1 MIRKVH
7 IVGLGMMGTNLALKL
22 VNRGVQVSGEDLFYE
37 NLERAKK
44 LGAINLD
51 HNIETFYDVVVLAMP
66 IGEIFKFLD
75 KEINYKTKLIID
87 IGGTKDLIC
96 EKMNSQ
102 SIPSVGGHP
111 LCGVADNKTWVPTPE
126 MFVNSTFLL
135 CETKSSNEVSKQL
148 AIELVKIIESN
159 EIWIEPK
166 KHDELIALT
175 SHFPHVLSSALVG
188 IAMKQQKLT
197 DIIELA
203 SGGFDGATRLSR
215 TSPNMISD
223 MYLTNLNNVQAL
235 IKNLILELEKIL
247 EIDDS
252 KLMIEYL
259 AQTVDWRRALSEK
272 FGERN
277 LS

>member
-1 MIRKVH
+1 MISKVH
-7 IVGLGMMGTNLALKL
+7 IVGLGMMGTNFALKL

-87 IGGTKDLIC
+87 IGGTKELIC

>member
-87 IGGTKDLIC
+87 IGGTKELIC

>member
-1 MIRKVH
+1 MLNKVH
-7 IVGLGMMGTNLALKL
+7 IVGLGLMGTNLALKL
-22 VNRGVQVSGEDLFYE
+22 VNEGVQVSGEDLFTE
-37 NLERAKK
+37 NLKRAKK
-44 LGAINLD
+44 IGAINLEY
-51 HNIETFYDVVVLAMP
+51 NLETTYDVLVLSMP
-66 IGEIFKFLD
+66 ISEIIIFLENEV
-75 KEINYKTKLIID
+75 KYKTKLIID

-96 EKMNSQ
+96 KKMNSL

-111 LCGVADNKTWVPTPE
+111 LCGVADNKTWNPTPE

-135 CETKSSNEVSKQL
+135 CETKSSDESSKKL
-148 AIELVKIIESN
+148 ASELVKTIESK

-188 IAMKQQKLT
+188 IAMKQQNLS

-235 IKNLILELEKIL
+235 VKNLILELEKIL
-247 EIDDS
+247 KITDS
-252 KLMIEYL
+252 NLMIDYL

-272 FGERN
+272 FGERE

>member
-7 IVGLGMMGTNLALKL
+7 IVGLGMMGTNFALKL

-87 IGGTKDLIC
+87 IGGTKELIC

>member
-1 MIRKVH
+1 MINKVH

-22 VNRGVQVSGEDLFYE
+22 VNEGVQVSGEDLFSE
-37 NLERAKK
+37 NLDRAKK
-44 LGAINLD
+44 LGAINSEYNQD
-51 HNIETFYDVVVLAMP
+51 ATYDVVVLSMP
-66 IGEIFKFLD
+66 ISEIIMFLE
-75 KEINYKTKLIID
+75 KEVNYKTKLIMD

-96 EKMNSQ
+96 EKMNSL

-111 LCGVADNKTWVPTPE
+111 LCGVADNKTWKPTPE
-126 MFVNSTFLL
+126 IFVNSAFLL
-135 CETKSSNEVSKQL
+135 CETKSSNETSKQL
-148 AIELVKIIESN
+148 ATELVKTIESK

-188 IAMKQQKLT
+188 IAMKQQNLT

-235 IKNLILELEKIL
+235 VKNLILELEKIL
-247 EIDDS
+247 EITDS
-252 KLMIEYL
+252 NLMIDYL

-272 FGERN
+272 FGERE

>member
-22 VNRGVQVSGEDLFYE
+22 VNRGVRVSGEDLFYE

-51 HNIETFYDVVVLAMP
+51 HNTETFYDVVVLAMP

-87 IGGTKDLIC
+87 IGGTKELIC

>member
-7 IVGLGMMGTNLALKL
+7 IVGLGMMGTNFALKL

-111 LCGVADNKTWVPTPE
+111 LCGVADNNTWVPTPE